1 MYKLQ
6 FLNPSSVLMNEY
18 KQLSQEMRQAVNA
31 EMKSVL
37 KATDALPDLF
47 HGMMH
52 YHMGWRD
59 EHLQPADVNAG
70 KQIRP
75 IICLLACQA
84 AGGEWQQ
91 AVPAAAAIELLH
103 NFSLIHDDIEDASPT
118 RRGRKTLWTVW
129 GMEQAINAGDAMFA
143 LAHLALNRLVER
155 GVAAETA
162 VHALRRFD
170 ETCVRLTQGQHA
182 DMDFETRENVT
193 VDDYLAMITG
203 KTAVLLSLCTELGA
217 LIARQDVATV
227 QHYAQFGL
235 NLGLAFQVIDDILG
249 IWGDEAVIGKSASTD
264 ILTKKKTLPVLY
276 GLNQNNDLRRLYQQ
290 ETTDQT
296 FVQQA
301 IQILDKTGAR
311 TDASDRATYYSETA
325 LAHLE
330 EAHPIGAA
338 SVALKQLSAML
349 LQRDF

>member
-1 MYKLQ
+1 
-6 FLNPSSVLMNEY
+6 MNEF

-31 EMKSVL
+31 EIKTVL
-37 KATDALPDLF
+37 KATDEQPDLF
-47 HGMMH
+47 YGMMH

-59 EHLQPADVNAG
+59 EQLQPADVHAG

-75 IICLLACQA
+75 VMCLLACQA
-84 AGGEWQQ
+84 AGGEWQR

-118 RRGRKTLWTVW
+118 RRGRKTLWTIW
-129 GMEQAINAGDAMFA
+129 GTEQAINAGDAMFA
-143 LAHLALNRLVER
+143 LAHLALNRLVDR

-170 ETCVRLTQGQHA
+170 ETSVRLTQGQHA
-182 DMDFETRENVT
+182 DMDFETRDEVT
-193 VDDYLAMITG
+193 VDEYLAMITG

-217 LIARQDVATV
+217 LIANCDSQTV
-227 QHYAQFGL
+227 HNYAQFGL

-249 IWGDEAVIGKSASTD
+249 IWGDEAIIGKSSSTD

-276 GLNQNNDLRRLYQQ
+276 GLSQNGALRQLYEQ
-290 ETTDQT
+290 ETTDET
-296 FVQQA
+296 FVQEA
-301 IQILDKTGAR
+301 IAVLNSTGAR
-311 TDASDRATYYSETA
+311 DYATQRATYYSENA
-325 LAHLE
+325 LGHLE
-330 EAHPIGAA
+330 EAQPSGSASAA
-338 SVALKQLSAML
+338 LNQLSAML

>member
-1 MYKLQ
+1 
-6 FLNPSSVLMNEY
+6 MNEF
-18 KQLSQEMRQAVNA
+18 KQLSQEMRQAVTA
-31 EMKSVL
+31 EMKAVL
-37 KATDALPDLF
+37 NATEAPPDLF
-47 HGMMH
+47 YGMLH

-59 EHLQPADVNAG
+59 DQLQPADVNAG

-75 IICLLACQA
+75 VLCLLACQA
-84 AGGEWQQ
+84 AGGNWQQ

-118 RRGRKTLWTVW
+118 RRGRKTLWTIW
-129 GMEQAINAGDAMFA
+129 GQEQAINAGDAMFS

-155 GVAAETA
+155 GVSAETA

-182 DMDFETRENVT
+182 DMFFETQNSVS
-193 VDDYLAMITG
+193 VSDYLAMITG

-217 LIARQDVATV
+217 LISGKDAETV
-227 QHYAQFGL
+227 HHYAQFGL

-249 IWGDEAVIGKSASTD
+249 IWGDESLIGKSASTD

-276 GLNQNNDLRRLYQQ
+276 GLNQNNDLRQLYQQ
-290 ETTDQT
+290 ETTDET

-301 IQILDKTGAR
+301 IHILDSTGAR
-311 TDASDRATYYSETA
+311 EDATERATYYSETA
-325 LAHLE
+325 LGHLE
-330 EAHPIGAA
+330 EAEPAGPAGAA
-338 SVALKQLSAML
+338 LQQLSAML
-349 LQRDF
+349 LQRSF

>member
-1 MYKLQ
+1 
-6 FLNPSSVLMNEY
+6 MNEF

-37 KATDALPDLF
+37 NATEDQPDNF
-47 HGMMH
+47 YGMMH

-59 EHLQPADVNAG
+59 ELLRPANVHAG

-75 IICLLACQA
+75 VICLLTCQA
-84 AGGEWQQ
+84 AGGDWQQ

-118 RRGRKTLWTVW
+118 RRGRKTLWTIW
-129 GMEQAINAGDAMFA
+129 GQEQTINAGDAMFA
-143 LAHLALNRLVER
+143 LAHIALNRLVDR
-155 GVAAETA
+155 GVSAETA

-182 DMDFETRENVT
+182 DMDFETRDEVS
-193 VDDYLAMITG
+193 VDEYLAMITG

-217 LIARQDVATV
+217 LIAGCDAPTV
-227 QHYAQFGL
+227 HHYAQFGL

-276 GLNQNNDLRRLYQQ
+276 GLSQNGALRQLYEK
-290 ETTDQT
+290 ETTDEA
-296 FVQQA
+296 FVQEA
-301 IQILDKTGAR
+301 INVLNSTGAR
-311 TDASDRATYYSETA
+311 DYATQRATYYSQNA
-325 LAHLE
+325 LQHLE
-330 EAHPIGAA
+330 EAQPSGPAFAA
-338 SVALKQLSAML
+338 LNQLSAML

>member
-1 MYKLQ
+1 
-6 FLNPSSVLMNEY
+6 MNEF
-18 KQLSQEMRQAVNA
+18 KQLSQEMRQGVNA
-31 EMKSVL
+31 EMKAVL
-37 KATDALPDLF
+37 NATDETPDLF

-59 EHLQPADVNAG
+59 EQLQPADVHAG

-75 IICLLACQA
+75 VICLLTCMA
-84 AGGEWQQ
+84 AGGDWQQ

-118 RRGRKTLWTVW
+118 RRGRKTLWTIW
-129 GMEQAINAGDAMFA
+129 GVEQAINAGDAMFA
-143 LAHLALNRLVER
+143 LAHLALNRLVDR
-155 GVAAETA
+155 GVSAETA
-162 VHALRRFD
+162 VRALRRFD

-182 DMDFETRENVT
+182 DMDFETRDSVT

-217 LIARQDVATV
+217 LIAGCDEETV
-227 QHYAQFGL
+227 HNYAQFGL

-276 GLNQNNDLRRLYQQ
+276 GLSQNGALRKLYEQ
-290 ETTDQT
+290 EKTDEQ
-296 FVQQA
+296 FVQKA
-301 IQILDKTGAR
+301 INVLNKTGSRDYA
-311 TDASDRATYYSETA
+311 TERATYYSQTA
-325 LAHLE
+325 LQHLE
-330 EAHPIGAA
+330 EAQPSGTAFAA
-338 SVALKQLSAML
+338 LNQLSAML
-349 LQRDF
+349 LHRDL